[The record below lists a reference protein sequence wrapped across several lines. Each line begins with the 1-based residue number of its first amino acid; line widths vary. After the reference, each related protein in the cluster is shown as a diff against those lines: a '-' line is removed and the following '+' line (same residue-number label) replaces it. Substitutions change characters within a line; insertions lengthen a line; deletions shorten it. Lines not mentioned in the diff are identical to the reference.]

1 MQKKQCF
8 TKAFFNLD
16 PVISYYGNQIKKSC
30 IKICW
35 CHWNMDKFSWGLAS
49 TTGFYK
55 ENGKWNELH
64 VKIWPNHKTQ
74 GKLGLVPTIGL
85 HKAYNRN
92 WNGIHLSITKY
103 AMVFKWNLTS
113 ASLHSQLW
121 FMKCSQGTWELI
133 NIDWHSPTTNIL
145 SDITAHIVQ
154 SVKRTF
160 LLIQTPYLGPPFYLE
175 NVHSNW
181 KSIYVPELLLG
192 NFYLRARLFC
202 TWNG

>member
-1 MQKKQCF
+1 MWYHTME
-8 TKAFFNLD
+8 TKSNNLW
-16 PVISYYGNQIKKSC
+16 

-35 CHWNMDKFSWGLAS
+35 CHWNMDKFSW
-49 TTGFYK
+49 
-55 ENGKWNELH
+55 LH

-113 ASLHSQLW
+113 TSFHSQLW
-121 FMKCSQGTWELI
+121 FIKCSQGTWELI
-133 NIDWHSPTTNIL
+133 NINWHSPTTNKL
-145 SDITAHIVQ
+145 SNITANVVQ
-154 SVKRTF
+154 TVKRTF

-181 KSIYVPELLLG
+181 KSLYVPELSLG
-192 NFYLRARLFC
+192 NFI
-202 TWNG
+202 